1 MADLT
6 QQMRALVD
14 NVRSLASAYERQ
26 KESLLDLIECCYW
39 EVKNSRPFNYTGL
52 PRENAERDRRRKV
65 LIETLEK
72 VLASAGRDLQRLR
85 RARDPASNTGD

>member
-6 QQMRALVD
+6 PQLRTLVD
-14 NVRSLASAYERQ
+14 NVRALASAYEKQ

-52 PRENAERDRRRKV
+52 PRENAERDRRREALLDALKK
-65 LIETLEK
+65 L
-72 VLASAGRDLQRLR
+72 LASAGRDLSGLR